1 MLRGMR
7 IIELLPPGPIANA
20 AHAEAYLELA
30 WLMTAAD
37 GRFTDEERRA
47 YDQIL
52 TRVRGTPGD
61 VDATVQRFAREGHEA
76 KERIRALGPTL
87 PTELR
92 ESVFKIAIALALVDD
107 DASPHEDAL
116 MHVYFEA
123 LGLDPARAEALA
135 TEARAIR

>member
-1 MLRGMR
+1 MR
-7 IIELLPPGPIANA
+7 IVELLPAGPIANA
-20 AHAEAYLELA
+20 AHAEAFLELA
-30 WLMTAAD
+30 YLMTAAD
-37 GRFTDEERRA
+37 GKFTDEERRA
-47 YDQIL
+47 YGQIL
-52 TRVRGTPGD
+52 QRVRGTPGD
-61 VDATVQRFAREGHEA
+61 VDAAVHKYTRDGGDA

-135 TEARAIR
+135 TEARSLR

>member
-1 MLRGMR
+1 MR
-7 IIELLPPGPIANA
+7 IVELLPAGPIANA
-20 AHAEAYLELA
+20 AHAEAFLELA
-30 WLMTAAD
+30 YLMVAAD
-37 GRFTDEERRA
+37 GKFTEEERRA
-47 YDQIL
+47 YGQIL

-61 VDATVQRFAREGHEA
+61 VDATAHKYARAAGDA
-76 KERIRALGPTL
+76 KDRIRELGPTL
-87 PTELR
+87 PIELR

-135 TEARAIR
+135 KEARNSG

>member
-1 MLRGMR
+1 MS
-7 IIELLPPGPIANA
+7 IVDLLPTGPIASA
-20 AHAEAYLELA
+20 AHAEAFLELA
-30 WLMTAAD
+30 YLMTAAD
-37 GRFTDEERRA
+37 GKFTDEERRA
-47 YDQIL
+47 FGQIL

-61 VDATVQRFAREGHEA
+61 VDATVSKFARTGADA

-92 ESVFKIAIALALVDD
+92 ESAFKVAIALALVDD

-135 TEARAIR
+135 TEARAMK

>member
-1 MLRGMR
+1 MR
-7 IIELLPPGPIANA
+7 IVELLPAGPIANA
-20 AHAEAYLELA
+20 DHAEAFLELA
-30 WLMTAAD
+30 YLMTAAD
-37 GRFTDEERRA
+37 RKFTDEERRA
-47 YDQIL
+47 YGQIL
-52 TRVRGTPGD
+52 QRVRGTPGD
-61 VDATVQRFAREGHEA
+61 IDAAVQKYTRDGGDA

-135 TEARAIR
+135 TEARSLR

>member
-1 MLRGMR
+1 MS
-7 IIELLPPGPIANA
+7 IVDLLPSGPIASA
-20 AHAEAYLELA
+20 AHAEAFLELA
-30 WLMTAAD
+30 YLMTAAD
-37 GRFTDEERRA
+37 GKFTDEERRA
-47 YDQIL
+47 FGQIL

-61 VDATVQRFAREGHEA
+61 VDAIVSKFARTGADA
-76 KERIRALGPTL
+76 KDRIRALGPTL

-92 ESVFKIAIALALVDD
+92 ESAFKVAIALALVDD

-135 TEARAIR
+135 TEARAMK